1 MISLADID
9 AEQIIAVPVAF
20 KNKLRIEN
28 KTYTWLSK
36 RERLADFLLAG
47 AGAGAGAGAA
57 GSAAV
62 ASTFFAPAG
71 IAAWLGLATAAT
83 PVGWVLASAIA
94 TGGTVLF
101 LGKMLANTTAM
112 ADVVPHHINTPL
124 DLLAQSLM
132 ELLGALA
139 VRVAT
144 VDGEFHGSE
153 LRAIGDVLHGEWGYD
168 RDYISKAVAS
178 LTEQVSHQTVP
189 TMVGQL
195 QNFLEANPDCNRE
208 AMNDDL
214 MDFVREIVGADGF
227 IRPEEEQALH
237 EIAAAF
243 ATARHGRFDQSST
256 SG

>member
-1 MISLADID
+1 MISLAHID
-9 AEQIIAVPVAF
+9 AEQIIAVPLAF
-20 KNKLRIEN
+20 KNKLRIED
-28 KTYTWLSK
+28 KAYAWLGK
-36 RERLADFLLAG
+36 REQLANFLLAG

-57 GSAAV
+57 SSAAV
-62 ASTFFAPAG
+62 AGTFFAPTG

-101 LGKMLANTTAM
+101 LGKILTDKTSVAEI
-112 ADVVPHHINTPL
+112 VPHHINTPL

-144 VDGEFHGSE
+144 VDGEFHPCE

-168 RDYISKAVAS
+168 RDYITKAVGS
-178 LTEQVSHQTVP
+178 LAEQVSHQTVP
-189 TMVGQL
+189 TIVMQL
-195 QNFLEANPDCNRE
+195 QEFLEANRDCNRQ

-214 MDFVREIVGADGF
+214 MEFVLEIVSADG
-227 IRPEEEQALH
+227 IVRPEEKLALRD
-237 EIAAAF
+237 IAEAF
-243 ATARHGRFDQSST
+243 GCERSVFPSLSLDRP
-256 SG
+256 

>member
-9 AEQIIAVPVAF
+9 VEQIIAVPVAF
-20 KNKLRIEN
+20 KNKLRIED
-28 KTYTWLSK
+28 KSYIWLSK

-57 GSAAV
+57 SSAIV
-62 ASTFFAPAG
+62 ASTFFAPTG
-71 IAAWLGLATAAT
+71 VAAWLGLATAAT
-83 PVGWVLASAIA
+83 PVGWVLASAVA
-94 TGGTVLF
+94 TGGTVL
-101 LGKMLANTTAM
+101 LLAKMLTDKAAV
-112 ADVVPHHINTPL
+112 AEIVPRHINTPL

-144 VDGEFHGSE
+144 VDDELHPSE
-153 LRAIGDVLHGEWGYD
+153 LRTIGDVLHGEWGYD
-168 RDYISKAVAS
+168 RDYITKAVAS

-189 TMVGQL
+189 TIVGQL
-195 QNFLEANPDCNRE
+195 QDFLEANPDCNRE

-214 MDFVREIVGADGF
+214 MEFVREIVGADGI

-243 ATARHGRFDQSST
+243 ATACHGRSDQSST

>member
-1 MISLADID
+1 
-9 AEQIIAVPVAF
+9 
-20 KNKLRIEN
+20 
-28 KTYTWLSK
+28 
-36 RERLADFLLAG
+36 
-47 AGAGAGAGAA
+47 
-57 GSAAV
+57 
-62 ASTFFAPAG
+62 
-71 IAAWLGLATAAT
+71 
-83 PVGWVLASAIA
+83 
-94 TGGTVLF
+94 
-101 LGKMLANTTAM
+101 MLC
-112 ADVVPHHINTPL
+112 PINTPL

-168 RDYISKAVAS
+168 RDYIAKAVAS

-189 TMVGQL
+189 TLVDRL
-195 QNFLEANPDCNRE
+195 QDFLEANPDCNRA

-214 MDFVREIVGADGF
+214 MEFVREIVGADGF

-243 ATARHGRFDQSST
+243 ATAGHRRFDQSST